1 MRFRSN
7 NWGNLMKSLCKYLY
21 LSLLALPAATLGAS
35 AEMDRALDI
44 LLADYNLDDYM
55 EVIDESVL
63 SSSGYYLVQQG
74 DTLDEIINRLVGDTP
89 IRNRILREAF
99 VQANPNSFRNSNPNY
114 MLAGVNLRVPDAN
127 DIIELLFDMNSPTMR
142 SMNQSRDSWV
152 RFP

>member
-1 MRFRSN
+1 MGS
-7 NWGNLMKSLCKYLY
+7 
-21 LSLLALPAATLGAS
+21 
-35 AEMDRALDI
+35 EMCIRD
-44 LLADYNLDDYM
+44 
-55 EVIDESVL
+55 SL

-142 SMNQSRDSWV
+142 SMNLSLNSLV

>member
-21 LSLLALPAATLGAS
+21 LGLLALPAATLGAS

-44 LLADYNLDDYM
+44 LLA
-55 EVIDESVL
+55 DESVL

-142 SMNQSRDSWV
+142 SMSQSRDSWV